1 MGMKVSANLSFVVS
15 AHLIFYMLKLSNSF
29 RICMQER
36 RFALLCLAFT
46 HFGVWATILVLIL
59 SCVVYTSPF
68 MRSADSGP
76 PFGGSLA
83 EELHLE
89 T

>member
-1 MGMKVSANLSFVVS
+1 MRMKVSANLSFVVS

-29 RICMQER
+29 RICIQER
-36 RFALLCLAFT
+36 CFAFLCFAFT
-46 HFGVWATILVLIL
+46 HVEVWATILILIL

-83 EELHLE
+83 EELHHE